1 MTLNVKLVFITSFL
15 RSLAI
20 SALSIFFGLYLAA
33 LGLSELWIGLLI
45 ASGLLGMAVGTLIVT
60 KVTDRFG
67 RRRSLI
73 LLSYIMGIAAILLSQ
88 SSDLLPLV
96 ISSFIGMINGM
107 GRDRGALQAIDQ
119 SVIAQT
125 SEPNSRTSLFAKYTF
140 VTDIGA
146 AVGALI
152 AGLPNSLNSYRIA
165 ILVYGVTNIIIAT
178 LYYFMSNSIEASKQI
193 IAKNTISEKSKK
205 IIFTF
210 TALST
215 LDSLGGGF
223 ITRSLL
229 TYWFVKRFAVD
240 PSWIGPLFAAASVLN
255 SVAYIVAAKLAKKI
269 GLVNTMVFTHI
280 PSSIFLMLVPSA
292 PNFQIAVILFILRE
306 FFAPMDVPTR
316 QSYLAGVISD
326 HERTA
331 AAGSVNLARNASWVV
346 GPTLSGW
353 AMTLALSAPL
363 YIAGMLKII
372 YDISLWYAFRHIRPP
387 EEITSDE

>member
-1 MTLNVKLVFITSFL
+1 M
-15 RSLAI
+15 
-20 SALSIFFGLYLAA
+20 
-33 LGLSELWIGLLI
+33 WIGLLI
-45 ASGLLGMAVGTLIVT
+45 ASGLCGMAIGTLIVT

-67 RRRSLI
+67 RRKSLI
-73 LLSYIMGIAAILLSQ
+73 LLSYTMGIAGILLSQ

-107 GRDRGALQAIDQ
+107 GRDRGPLQAIDQ
-119 SVIAQT
+119 SVIAQA
-125 SEPNSRTSLFAKYTF
+125 SEPNSRTSLFARYTF

-152 AGLPNSLNSYRIA
+152 AALPNSLNSYRIA
-165 ILVYGVTNIIIAT
+165 ILIYGAANIIIAT
-178 LYYFMSNSIEASKQI
+178 LYYFMSKSVEAPKQVSTH
-193 IAKNTISEKSKK
+193 NVISEKSKK

-210 TALST
+210 ATLST
-215 LDSLGGGF
+215 IDSLGGGF

-240 PSWIGPLFAAASVLN
+240 PSWIGPLFAATSLLN
-255 SVAYIVAAKLAKKI
+255 SIAYFVAARLAKKI

-292 PNFQIAVILFILRE
+292 PNFQIAMILFVMRE

-316 QSYLAGVISD
+316 QSYLAGVIPD

-331 AAGSVNLARNASWVV
+331 AAGIVNLARNTSWVV

-353 AMTLALSAPL
+353 AMTIALSAPL
-363 YIAGMLKII
+363 YIAGMLKIF

-387 EEITSDE
+387 EEITSDT